1 MIVVMNN
8 ISENM
13 TKDKRYNEKNQRKKN
28 NKE

>member
-1 MIVVMNN
+1 MIVMMNN

>member
-1 MIVVMNN
+1 MIVMMNN

-28 NKE
+28 KE